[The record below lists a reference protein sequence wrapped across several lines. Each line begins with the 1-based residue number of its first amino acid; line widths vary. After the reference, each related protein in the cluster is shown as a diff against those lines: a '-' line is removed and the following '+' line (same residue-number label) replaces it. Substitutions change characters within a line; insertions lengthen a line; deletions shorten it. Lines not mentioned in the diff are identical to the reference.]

1 MQAVTNTGRRLIDT
15 QPTLNQAINYAE
27 LWEGSYEIVDQRTA
41 MLRARVK
48 DRGAVVERIVGREM
62 GVVL

>member
-27 LWEGSYEIVDQRTA
+27 LWTGNYEIVDSRTA

-48 DRGAVVERIVGREM
+48 DKVADRIVGREM